1 MVKDQQYGCFAF
13 LESVIYYQ
21 IYKSMSDAAI
31 NRIKLLMSSMGL
43 KQVAFAERIGVDA
56 SNFSKHLNG
65 KLPLSE
71 NLYNKIVVAVG
82 VSKEW
87 LVSGEGEMWTTPSTG
102 NRLPT
107 ITVPAGII
115 TTSLAGGAKVYDLD
129 VTAGGV
135 TRERMFAEE
144 QVVGSI
150 NMPAIH
156 PDCCVVRVSG
166 DSMSPVIGNGD
177 LIAIREVRNPNLIF
191 WGQIYVVLLDDYRM
205 VKYVRRHSDPAMVI
219 LRSENTRYDDIEIP
233 KSEIRDLFLVEN
245 IIRIDCRV

>member
-1 MVKDQQYGCFAF
+1 
-13 LESVIYYQ
+13 
-21 IYKSMSDAAI
+21 MSDAAI

-87 LVSGEGEMWTTPSTG
+87 LVSGEGDMWKTQPLS
-102 NRLPT
+102 NHLPT
-107 ITVPAGII
+107 VTIPAGVI
-115 TTSLAGGAKVYDLD
+115 SSSVVNGAKVYDLD
-129 VTAGGV
+129 VTAGGM
-135 TRERMFAEE
+135 TRERMFADE
-144 QVVGSI
+144 QVVGTI

-156 PDCCVVRVSG
+156 PDCCIVRVSG

-205 VKYVRRHSDPAMVI
+205 VKYVRRHNDPSMVI
-219 LRSENTRYDDIEIP
+219 LRSENPKYDDIEIL

>member
-1 MVKDQQYGCFAF
+1 MFAHSLRRNLLSNIQQM
-13 LESVIYYQ
+13 S
-21 IYKSMSDAAI
+21 SDAGI
-31 NRIKLLMSSMGL
+31 NRIKQLMNSMGL
-43 KQVAFAERIGVDA
+43 KQAAFAERIGVDA

-82 VSKEW
+82 ASKEW
-87 LVSGEGEMWTTPSTG
+87 LVSGEGEMWKSHTSASQ
-102 NRLPT
+102 LPT
-107 ITVPAGII
+107 VTVPSEVISSAVVD
-115 TTSLAGGAKVYDLD
+115 GAKVYDLD
-129 VTAGGV
+129 VTAGGM
-135 TRERMFAEE
+135 TRDRMFADE
-144 QVVGSI
+144 QIIGTI

-205 VKYVRRHSDPAMVI
+205 VKYVRRHQDPSMVI
-219 LRSENTRYDDIEIP
+219 LRSENSNYDDIEIP